1 MRDYAHPFISAIFRF
16 FLFLQLHTAKTRS
29 PIFKQNTPKDE
40 VPRKDVPLGGH
51 ETSFNILAFLPPPQT
66 AKFWADFRPK
76 TA

>member
-1 MRDYAHPFISAIFRF
+1 MRTPLSRLF
-16 FLFLQLHTAKTRS
+16 FVFVFLQLHTAKTRS
-29 PIFKQNTPKDE
+29 PIFKQNTPKDA
-40 VPRKDVPLGGH
+40 VPRKYVPLGGH